1 MKQVKLKKNC
11 MVSKL
16 TICSTRV
23 MKQGAGMKKILPFLL
38 IVIVF
43 MEMSSRLGEALPSSI
58 KKLKGKVYQNL
69 SQRIIPH
76 NWYYLRK
83 VTKVSRD
90 DK

>member
-16 TICSTRV
+16 TICSPRA
-23 MKQGAGMKKILPFLL
+23 MKQSAGMKKILHFLL

-58 KKLKGKVYQNL
+58 KKLKGIVYQKMCY
-69 SQRIIPH
+69 RIIQH
-76 NWYYLRK
+76 K
-83 VTKVSRD
+83 
-90 DK
+90 